1 MDTIYNKL
9 KIIKFRKHVILRV
22 TLKSFWINI
31 CNKTEIYLKY
41 KIIINKNDLRIFKN
55 LFCK

>member
-9 KIIKFRKHVILRV
+9 KIIKFRKYVILRV